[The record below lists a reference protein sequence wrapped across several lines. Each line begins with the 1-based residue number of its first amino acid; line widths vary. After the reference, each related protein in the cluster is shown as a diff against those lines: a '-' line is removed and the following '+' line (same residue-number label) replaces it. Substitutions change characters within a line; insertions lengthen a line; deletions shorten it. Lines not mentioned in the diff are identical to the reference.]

1 MGKATES
8 IFSGQSAIIPMADV
22 QHIENWAANS
32 IPGIKVITKH
42 TTWDMAGDTWANAI
56 WLSEPEAT
64 AFKAAWC
71 RYRSEIES
79 ETLAN
84 LEPDLPANEYVRDN
98 AQFGVGA

>member
-8 IFSGQSAIIPMADV
+8 IFSGKSAIIPMADV

-32 IPGIKVITKH
+32 VPGIKIITKH
-42 TTWDMAGDTWANAI
+42 TRYDTETDDWANAI
-56 WLSEPEAT
+56 WISEPEAT
-64 AFKAAWC
+64 AFKVAWC

-79 ETLAN
+79 ETLAD

-98 AQFGVGA
+98 AQFGAGA

>member
-8 IFSGQSAIIPMADV
+8 IFSGSVIVPMADV
-22 QHIENWAANS
+22 QNIESWASNS
-32 IPGIKVITKH
+32 VPGIKIVTKH
-42 TTWDMAGDTWANAI
+42 TRWDVETGDWANAI
-56 WLSEPEAT
+56 WISEPEAT

-79 ETLAN
+79 ETLAD
-84 LEPDLPANEYVRDN
+84 LEPDVPANEYVREN